1 MKKSVGKR
9 LLAAA
14 VTLALAGGLLAGCGS
29 TGEKG
34 ESAAAQSGTTEKSS
48 DGDVT
53 LTVWAWDVALMQLK
67 DCAAK

>member
-34 ESAAAQSGTTEKSS
+34 ESAAAQSGTTEK
-48 DGDVT
+48 VQTET
-53 LTVWAWDVALMQLK
+53 LRLPSGHGMSL
-67 DCAAK
+67 